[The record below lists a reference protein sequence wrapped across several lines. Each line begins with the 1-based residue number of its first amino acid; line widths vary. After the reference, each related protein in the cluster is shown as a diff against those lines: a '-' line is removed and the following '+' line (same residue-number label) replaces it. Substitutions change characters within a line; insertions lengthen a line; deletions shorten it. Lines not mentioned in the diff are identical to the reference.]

1 MRNQP
6 LKILGVAS
14 SLELLFGLTA
24 AILRERQ
31 PMKHGSVWNTT
42 RGLIRIRNLALL
54 LAFASLPIIVSAA
67 INEQEVL
74 EAKPQHAK
82 VSRIVTTLFEHS
94 HYRRAKVSN
103 DLSSKIL
110 DRYLKA
116 LDGNRFYFLASDVE
130 NFEKYRFALD
140 DSVRSGRVQPVFS
153 IFQAYRDRVIERMQ
167 YSIEA
172 LNGDFDFTRD
182 ESYVFDREDAEW
194 PATDAEAR
202 EIWRKKTKNDVLGL
216 MLNKKT
222 IEEAREVLVKRY
234 ERVLD
239 RTRDLN
245 SNEVFET
252 FMNSYADTLDPHS
265 HYFLPRNAKEYDI
278 QMSLEYFGIGASL
291 QIKDEFVTIMEILS
305 GGPASVAGTIGPDDR
320 ITGVGQNDSGEIV
333 DVVGWRLDDVVD
345 QIRGPNGTIVRLQI
359 LHAGAA
365 PGSEESIVP
374 FTRGK
379 VTLEAKAAK
388 KDIIEVPRGEQKIKL
403 GVITVPSFY
412 QNFQARMNGDKDYT
426 SVTRDVRRLLEEL
439 KAENVQGV
447 IMDLR
452 GNGGGQLNEA
462 VDLTGLF
469 IDHGPIVQLREH
481 SGRIK
486 VYKDNDRGVVWDGP
500 VSVLVNRFS
509 ASASEIFA
517 AAIQDYGRGI
527 IIGQQTFGKGSVQN
541 VYPLDRQPRKPDQ
554 QYGRL
559 NLTMGKY
566 YRVNGGSTQHRGV
579 IPDIELPSLIPLEDV
594 GESTRDSALP
604 WDEIETAKFTNVSSA
619 YEPDVGVLKGE
630 VQKRSQSDPDLLYLQ
645 REISRSSEL
654 RNRESVSLNL
664 DDRLRER
671 ELIDEKRLE
680 NENIRRAAHGLAV
693 FKDTK
698 EFEDREDLDAI
709 LDETGEIMADM
720 LSMNQL
726 SAAARA
732 GGAK

>member
-1 MRNQP
+1 
-6 LKILGVAS
+6 
-14 SLELLFGLTA
+14 
-24 AILRERQ
+24 
-31 PMKHGSVWNTT
+31 MKHGLLRFNT
-42 RGLIRIRNLALL
+42 RGVTRIRNFVLL
-54 LAFASLPIIVSAA
+54 LACASLPIIASAA

-116 LDGNRFYFLASDVE
+116 LDGNRVYFLESDVDE
-130 NFEKYRFALD
+130 FEKYRFALD
-140 DSVRSGRVQPVFS
+140 DSVRSGRVEPVFN
-153 IFQAYRDRVIERMQ
+153 IFETYRDRVIERMDFSLATLQ
-167 YSIEA
+167 S
-172 LNGDFDFTRD
+172 DFDFALS
-182 ESYVFDREDAEW
+182 ENYVFDREEAEW
-194 PATDAEAR
+194 PTNIGQAN
-202 EIWRKKTKNDVLGL
+202 EIWRKKTKNDVLAL
-216 MLNKKT
+216 ILSEKT
-222 IEEAREVLVKRY
+222 LDEAREVLVKRY

-291 QIKDEFVTIMEILS
+291 QIKDEFVTVMEILS
-305 GGPASVAGTIGPDDR
+305 GGPASVSGTIGPDDR
-320 ITGVGQNDSGEIV
+320 ITGVGQNDQGNIT

-345 QIRGPNGTIVRLQI
+345 KIRGPNGTVVRLQI
-359 LHAGAA
+359 LRAGAA
-365 PGSEESIVP
+365 PGSEEVVVP

-388 KDIIEVPRGEQKIKL
+388 KDIIEVPRGEETVKL
-403 GVITVPSFY
+403 GIITVPSFY

-439 KAENVQGV
+439 KTENVQGV

-500 VSVLVNRFS
+500 ISVLVNRFS

-541 VYPLDRQPRKPDQ
+541 VYPLDRQSRKKEQ

-566 YRVNGGSTQHRGV
+566 YRVSGGSTQHRGV

-604 WDEIETAKFTNVSSA
+604 WDQIETTKFRDVSSV
-619 YEPDVGVLKGE
+619 YEADLDLLKRE
-630 VQKRSQSDPDLLYLQ
+630 VMKRSETDPDLLYLK
-645 REISRSSEL
+645 REISRSAEL
-654 RNRESVSLNL
+654 RNREFVTLNL
-664 DDRLRER
+664 EERRRER
-671 ELIDEKRLE
+671 ESTDEKRLE
-680 NENIRRAAHGLAV
+680 NENIRRTAHGLKA
-693 FKDTK
+693 FETTE
-698 EFEDREDLDAI
+698 EFEEREDFDTI
-709 LDETGEIMADM
+709 LNETCEVMADM
-720 LSMNQL
+720 LSFSQV

-732 GGAK
+732 DTN

>member
-1 MRNQP
+1 M
-6 LKILGVAS
+6 KLG
-14 SLELLFGLTA
+14 T
-24 AILRERQ
+24 LRY
-31 PMKHGSVWNTT
+31 NT
-42 RGLIRIRNLALL
+42 RGSSRIRNFALL
-54 LAFASLPIIVSAA
+54 IACSCLPIIVSAA

-116 LDGNRFYFLASDVE
+116 LDGNRLYFLQSDVE

-140 DSVRSGRVQPVFS
+140 DSVRSGRVDPVFN
-153 IFQAYRDRVIERMQ
+153 IFEVYRERVIERMT
-167 YSIEA
+167 YA
-172 LNGDFDFTRD
+172 LKALDSDFDFTLND
-182 ESYVFDREDAEW
+182 TYVFDREETPW
-194 PATDAEAR
+194 LSNSEEADN
-202 EIWRKKTKNDVLGL
+202 IWHRKTKNDVLGL
-216 MLNKKT
+216 LLNEKS
-222 IEEAREVLVKRY
+222 IDEAREVLVKRY

-291 QIKDEFVTIMEILS
+291 QMKDEFVTVMEILS
-305 GGPASVAGTIGPDDR
+305 GGPASIAGSIGPEDR
-320 ITGVGQNDSGEIV
+320 ITGVGQNDSGEII

-345 QIRGPNGTIVRLQI
+345 KIRGPNGTVVRLQI
-359 LHAGAA
+359 LPAGKP
-365 PGSEESIVP
+365 PGSEETVIP

-388 KDIIEVPRGEQKIKL
+388 KDIIEVPRGDSVVKL

-439 KAENVQGV
+439 KTEDVQGV

-486 VYKDNDRGVVWDGP
+486 VYKDNNRGVVWDGP

-517 AAIQDYGRGI
+517 AAIQDYGRGV
-527 IIGQQTFGKGSVQN
+527 IIGQQTYGKGTVQN
-541 VYPLDRQPRKPDQ
+541 VYPLDRQPRKKEQ

-604 WDEIETAKFTNVSSA
+604 YDDIATTKFKNVSAA
-619 YEPDVGVLKGE
+619 YAADVDSLKRAVL
-630 VQKRSQSDPDLLYLQ
+630 KRSQTDPDLQYLE
-645 REISRSSEL
+645 REIARSTEL
-654 RNRESVSLNL
+654 RKREFVSLNMMERKQQRENIDQQRL
-664 DDRLRER
+664 D
-671 ELIDEKRLE
+671 
-680 NENIRRAAHGLAV
+680 NENIRRAAHGLA
-693 FKDTK
+693 
-698 EFEDREDLDAI
+698 EFETTEELEEREDLDAI
-709 LDETGEIMADM
+709 LDESGEIMADI
-720 LSMNQL
+720 LSGSQL
-726 SAAARA
+726 TADARA
-732 GGAK
+732 SGTN